1 MTIEHDK
8 AGYLADFILYP
19 LAIAGLLVLLV
30 VLASGDREMEI
41 AALALLGLVTWTLLE
56 YLLHR
61 FVLHGIQPFQAW
73 HAEHHRRPKAL
84 IGTSTLLSAVLIIV
98 LFFLPALIFSDLLRA
113 CALTIGLLTGYL
125 LYVITHHALHHWSSV
140 NAITRQLKRS
150 HALHHYRDGPPAW
163 FGVTSPIWDIVFGTC
178 RNMKNG
184 STHKSAMRSELA
196 YEEEKLAA
204 WDSEGGAPACTSCV
218 SVTRVRTALVDTRN

>member
-1 MTIEHDK
+1 MGLMTIEHDK

-19 LAIAGLLVLLV
+19 VALAGLLFLLAA
-30 VLASGDREMEI
+30 LAPGDRGMEI
-41 AALALLGLVTWTLLE
+41 AALALLGLVTWTLVE

-61 FVLHGIQPFQAW
+61 FVLHGIQPFRAW
-73 HAEHHRRPKAL
+73 HAEHHRRPQAL
-84 IGTSTLLSAVLIIV
+84 IGTSTLLSAVLIVV

-125 LYVITHHALHHWSSV
+125 LYVITHHALHHWSGV
-140 NAITRQLKRS
+140 DTLTRQLKRS

-178 RNMKNG
+178 RNITNG
-184 STHKSAMRSELA
+184 EAQRSATHSEPA

-204 WDSEGGAPACTSCV
+204 WDSEGGA
-218 SVTRVRTALVDTRN
+218 LVDTRN